1 MEREAMDVVRR
12 ALRQRATIEQRFEGF
27 DDAEAWG
34 TRLAGI
40 EADAEGRRWTQ
51 ARRALDALSGDLD
64 AQERD
69 RGEAEQLLAF
79 LREEWRQL
87 RAHVEAAQIGV
98 GDEDRLDVER
108 LLGEA
113 ESAIKRGMT
122 PEALEALSGS
132 DAAMERLRRRT

>member
-1 MEREAMDVVRR
+1 
-12 ALRQRATIEQRFEGF
+12 
-27 DDAEAWG
+27 
-34 TRLAGI
+34 
-40 EADAEGRRWTQ
+40 
-51 ARRALDALSGDLD
+51 LDALSGDLD

-87 RAHVEAAQIGV
+87 RAHVEATQIGV